1 MPTSFCNIRVQLL
14 THLSDVFFVEAGST
28 RFARECEVDGVVSG
42 EKIVKIIQL
51 GGNINF
57 LS

>member
-51 GGNINF
+51 RGN
-57 LS
+57 